1 MRARSGVVR
10 APSTSKVGRR
20 RADVAGH
27 HPCPRLHR
35 CGTRSRAAS
44 PTIGLHSCEH
54 VAARGAWACSRQ
66 RSASE
71 LSADAR
77 AGAAAAARA
86 RLTLRQHP
94 AQAPAPERRCRLLLP
109 LCSASEHADSSREMT
124 GHVHDLQPIT
134 RPGNRAMSKA
144 WVSWARMVK
153 VRRQTIGQEWQ
164 KKCARL
170 PSLERSARPVPAPA
184 ASNSTNVLQSLAAC

>member
-1 MRARSGVVR
+1 MGARGLVAPLAQSAPKSQRMRIFLNREHHRKQLEEIYPNLQEKNFCPLLTPPRASLRARSGVVR

-27 HPCPRLHR
+27 LPCPRLHR

-54 VAARGAWACSRQ
+54 VAARSAWASSRQ

-77 AGAAAAARA
+77 AGTAAAARA

-94 AQAPAPERRCRLLLP
+94 APAPAPERRCRLLLP

-124 GHVHDLQPIT
+124 GHVHDLQP
-134 RPGNRAMSKA
+134 
-144 WVSWARMVK
+144 
-153 VRRQTIGQEWQ
+153 
-164 KKCARL
+164 
-170 PSLERSARPVPAPA
+170 
-184 ASNSTNVLQSLAAC
+184 